1 MLLISDFIGPGGPN
15 GRRKGVHWA
24 CYGRVAAAGMESNA
38 TRVAL
43 AWRAGRTI
51 LLVLLVLMH
60 FGRDTLCTTCAK
72 LLRSAPAGPDLLT
85 EHFNRKA
92 AGERAVAERRAQKAA
107 EKEGR
112 QPTGGQAAAARQRRA
127 RSNASD
133 QAEAAAAEAKR
144 RRRRQL
150 MSIQHRH

>member
-1 MLLISDFIGPGGPN
+1 MMLLISDFIGPGGPN

-24 CYGRVAAAGMESNA
+24 CNGRVAAAGMESNA

-112 QPTGGQAAAARQRRA
+112 QPTGGQKRQRLGSGALVATRA
-127 RSNASD
+127 TRP
-133 QAEAAAAEAKR
+133 
-144 RRRRQL
+144 RQL
-150 MSIQHRH
+150 LQRE